1 MNPKVAARQARLLQM
16 LESKEEIRIGRE
28 RDCPLPLAQL
38 LRLTEVHPA
47 VVKMYRHG
55 LTAEVFHLKV
65 EDHHWC
71 LKRRRQDSLVAN
83 IDGQT
88 AFLTELERR
97 REIEALR
104 ELHPTILAQVVCT
117 SFGSARA
124 GVLVS
129 PWLRGEPVKTLNKR
143 NLAQM
148 LAVEAELAHWGWFD
162 WDPSPGN
169 LLDDGQ
175 QISVFDFGY
184 MWPFDPRHEFNS
196 NGLADPEFHVPERL
210 ETRTLSGLWL
220 DVADPLPL
228 FRHWRELCLA
238 WAREELNYLTRE
250 GASAPVLA
258 RLQALQ
264 EEWQRALVSD
274 DALAANWWRDMYR
287 SHRLDIL
294 DDLSGKSCGPLT
306 LRRLDWLEMAVRE
319 HFPALAEHLAPDEA
333 GLGQAG
339 LLQKL
344 AGLRGQ
350 IQANLLPQVEPQ
362 A

>member
-16 LESKEEIRIGRE
+16 LENKEEIRIGRE

-38 LRLTEVHPA
+38 LRLTEDHPD
-47 VVKMYRHG
+47 VLQVYRHG

-65 EDHHWC
+65 EGHHWC

-83 IDGQT
+83 VDGQT

-97 REIEALR
+97 REIESLR
-104 ELHPTILAQVVCT
+104 ELHPTILSHVVCT

-129 PWLRGEPVKTLNKR
+129 PWLRGDPVKRLDRR

-148 LAVEAELAHWGWFD
+148 LAVEAELARWGWFD

-184 MWPFDPRHEFNS
+184 MWPFDPCHEFNS
-196 NGLADPEFHVPERL
+196 NGLADPGFHVPERL

-220 DVADPLPL
+220 DEADPLPL

-238 WAREELNYLTRE
+238 WAGDELQYLHRE
-250 GASAPVLA
+250 GASPAVLA
-258 RLQALQ
+258 RLQTLQGEWRAAL
-264 EEWQRALVSD
+264 ASD
-274 DALAANWWRDMYR
+274 EALAANWWRDMYR
-287 SHRLDIL
+287 SHRLDID

-306 LRRLDWLEMAVRE
+306 LRRLDWLLRAVSD
-319 HFPALAEHLAPDEA
+319 HYPALVDRLGEEEA
-333 GLGQAG
+333 GLDQAG
-339 LLQKL
+339 LQQRL
-344 AGLRGQ
+344 AGLREQ
-350 IQANLLPQVEPQ
+350 IQANLLP